1 MTVSNHPNPSR
12 TWAETLS
19 SPLRTAFQ
27 HPWVEGI
34 VRLGAVEDTLRAV
47 HPMLSITEAR
57 ARVVRIVDETSI
69 SLAAAKT

>member
-34 VRLGAVEDTLRAV
+34 VRLG
-47 HPMLSITEAR
+47 HIGAR
-57 ARVVRIVDETSI
+57 KIDVVGGDQGRVVVIGP
-69 SLAAAKT
+69 AHA